1 MKLLLKFVTVSF
13 SLSIL
18 LTGCSGKSKTTAEN
32 SRTPIQS
39 RISISSAESSDP
51 MTASQYNDSDTNA
64 INSSPKDTNT
74 LIHSN
79 TSSSLSQSNS
89 TNISPVKKSSFT
101 FPKVMADHMVLQ
113 RNATIRIWGSYPKDG
128 EVTVS
133 LAGKNFKG
141 KCQNGNFE
149 VMIKTG
155 SAGGPYT
162 MTISSQTDKTTL
174 NDILVGDVYLCSGQS
189 NMLMQVGALKDK
201 TLRNT
206 PVPDKIRLLHV
217 WTAPSKTPMDDFD
230 HPYSTWVKTDNTNI
244 GHYDNFS
251 AVAYIFGK
259 TLYEKYKIPIG
270 IIQACEGDTIAASW
284 IPEKDAQTVNKLNQY
299 EDSLQRR
306 IASRM
311 YNGMIHPLT
320 KYTFKGVLWYQ
331 GESDI
336 NNTSYQGTM
345 STLIQSWRRE
355 FNNQNMT
362 FTIIQL
368 PRWGGSRI
376 GEWFDIR
383 NQQKATALSVP
394 NCTYSVNLDC
404 GEMSDIH
411 PQDKEPIGV
420 RAAQATMR
428 AFYGDSSYK
437 SSPTYQS
444 HTVNGNK
451 VLITFSNIDKGL
463 IFRTEKTA
471 GQKDWKTATE
481 GIGFEIKDSSGEYHA
496 AKAILNGNTL
506 VLSSDVAI
514 PRGIRY
520 GYVGTSNFPDISLFD
535 KNGLPAEQ
543 FQVNLN

>member
-1 MKLLLKFVTVSF
+1 ML
-13 SLSIL
+13 L
-18 LTGCSGKSKTTAEN
+18 LTGCSEKPLTSADM
-32 SRTPIQS
+32 SRIPIQS
-39 RISISSAESSDP
+39 RISISSAESSESIP
-51 MTASQYNDSDTNA
+51 NFNDCSSD
-64 INSSPKDTNT
+64 INVPTLSNKDLEITT
-74 LIHSN
+74 HSN
-79 TSSSLSQSNS
+79 ISSSLSQSGN
-89 TNISPVKKSSFT
+89 TNTASSQEAALFT

-113 RNATIRIWGSYPKDG
+113 RNTTVCIWGSYPKDG
-128 EVTVS
+128 EITIS
-133 LAGKNFKG
+133 FAGNNFKG
-141 KCQNGNFE
+141 QCKNGSFE
-149 VMIKTG
+149 VMVKTG
-155 SAGGPYT
+155 PAGGPYA

-206 PVPDKIRLLHV
+206 PVPDKIRLLRV

-311 YNGMIHPLT
+311 YNGMIHPLR
-320 KYTFKGVLWYQ
+320 KYAIKGVLWYQ

-336 NNTSYQGTM
+336 NNNSYVETM

-355 FNNQNMT
+355 FNNPNMT

-368 PRWGGSRI
+368 PRWGGSRM

-383 NQQKATALSVP
+383 NQQKSTALSLL

-404 GEMSDIH
+404 GEMADIH
-411 PQDKEPIGV
+411 PQDKETIGV

-428 AFYGDSSYK
+428 AFYGESSYK

-451 VLITFSNIDKGL
+451 VSITFSNIDKGL
-463 IFRTEKTA
+463 VFRTEKNA
-471 GQKDWKTATE
+471 GEKDWVTVTQ
-481 GIGFEIKDSSGEYHA
+481 GIGFEIKDSNGEYH
-496 AKAILNGNTL
+496 KATAVLNGNML
-506 VLSSDVAI
+506 ILSSNIAQ
-514 PRGIRY
+514 PKGIRY
-520 GYVGTSNFPDISLFD
+520 GYDGINNFPDISLFD
-535 KNGLPAEQ
+535 KNGLPVEQ
-543 FQVNLN
+543 FQVDFE